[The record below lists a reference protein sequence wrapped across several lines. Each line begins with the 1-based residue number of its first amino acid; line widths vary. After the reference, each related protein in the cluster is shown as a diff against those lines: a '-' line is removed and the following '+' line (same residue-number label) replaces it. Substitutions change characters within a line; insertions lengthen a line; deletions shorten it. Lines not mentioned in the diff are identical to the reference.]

1 MRLPRLLLSFAALL
15 PLAAL
20 AQQPVRAVPALDI
33 SRYAG
38 QWHEIAHLPV
48 SFQKK
53 CRSDITASYTLRD
66 DGLIG
71 VRNGCRVADGSLTQA
86 DGVARPVAGH
96 PGSCRCA
103 SRRNGCRGSRWSGR
117 TTG

>member
-1 MRLPRLLLSFAALL
+1 MRLPRLLLSFASLL
-15 PLAAL
+15 PLAAA
-20 AQQPVRAVPALDI
+20 AQLPVRAVPQLDI

-48 SFQKK
+48 SFQNK

-71 VRNGCRVADGSLTQA
+71 VRNGCRTADGELSQA
-86 DGVARPVAGH
+86 DGWRARSLAS

-103 SRRNGCRGSRWSGR
+103 LPRNG
-117 TTG
+117 